1 MPLIVVICPNCQGRN
16 LLEKIIIMELQHFLK
31 IDYSKPTNFPL
42 ILIALP
48 EYRNLFRKISRNPFL
63 LKEGVMTNY
72 NIFTVNELKNEM
84 WKAVEHI
91 RQKNDG
97 NSVTLLPLYSFR
109 MNLMKRIATGLC
121 SEPRD

>member
-1 MPLIVVICPNCQGRN
+1 MPLIVVIRPNCQGRN

-48 EYRNLFRKISRNPFL
+48 EYHNLFRKISRNPFL

-72 NIFTVNELKNEM
+72 NIFTVNELNNEM

-91 RQKNDG
+91 RQKDDG
-97 NSVTLLPLYSFR
+97 NPVTLSHDILL
-109 MNLMKRIATGLC
+109 G
-121 SEPRD
+121 

>member
-1 MPLIVVICPNCQGRN
+1 
-16 LLEKIIIMELQHFLK
+16 
-31 IDYSKPTNFPL
+31 
-42 ILIALP
+42 
-48 EYRNLFRKISRNPFL
+48 
-63 LKEGVMTNY
+63 MTNY